1 MYKGKHIAIIGG
13 GIVGLA
19 VAYKLGLQQ
28 AKVTVFEKESQE
40 GQHQSGR
47 NSGVLHCGL
56 YYQPGSLKA
65 ELSVQGIREMIAFA
79 KKHQIAHDVC
89 GKVVVATTD
98 QEEIALDTLAQRGQ
112 KNGLSGLNY
121 LSKTEL
127 KKREPFVRAQ
137 KALLVPEEGI
147 IDYKGVM
154 RMLIKKIKE
163 NNGSVYFQTPVNT
176 INEETDKNVEISTK
190 NGQQIFDYVV
200 VCGGLWSDK
209 TYSNL
214 TKEKSPLKIVPF
226 RGEYLKF
233 KSGFED
239 RVNHLVYPVP
249 NAQYPF
255 LGVHFTRMIDGSRE
269 VGPNAVLALKRDG
282 YKRSSFSLLDTFDS
296 LTYPGLIRFV
306 AKNFRFSI
314 NEFKSSLFMKE
325 FIAKAQKMIPD
336 VNASMLER
344 GPAGVRA
351 QAISPEGE
359 LQMDFNVERK
369 GRQIHVLN
377 APSPGATASLAIA
390 THIIENYLIKY

>member
-1 MYKGKHIAIIGG
+1 MQKQKSIAVVGG
-13 GIVGLA
+13 GIIGLA
-19 VAYKLGLQQ
+19 VAYKLSQKKV
-28 AKVTVFEKESQE
+28 KVTVFEKEANE
-40 GQHQSGR
+40 GLHQSGR

-65 ELSVQGIREMIAFA
+65 ELSVLGIREMIAFA
-79 KKHQIAHDVC
+79 KEHQIAHDVC

-98 QEEIALDTLAQRGQ
+98 QEEKALDTLAQRGQ

-147 IDYKGVM
+147 IDYKEVM
-154 RMLIKKIKE
+154 RVLIEKIKE
-163 NNGSVYFQTPVNT
+163 NNGSVYFQTPVNA
-176 INEETDKNVEISTK
+176 INEETDKHVEISTK

-249 NAQYPF
+249 DAQYPF

-282 YKRSSFSLLDTFDS
+282 YKRSSFSLLDTYDS

-314 NEFKSSLFMKE
+314 NEFKSSLFMKD

-336 VNASMLER
+336 VNASMFER

-359 LQMDFNVERK
+359 LQMDFNVERS

-390 THIIENYLIKY
+390 SHIINKYLPN